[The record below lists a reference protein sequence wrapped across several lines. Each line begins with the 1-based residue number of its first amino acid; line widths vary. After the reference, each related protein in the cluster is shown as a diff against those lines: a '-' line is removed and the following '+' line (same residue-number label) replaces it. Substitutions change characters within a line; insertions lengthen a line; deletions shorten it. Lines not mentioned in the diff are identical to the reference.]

1 MKSAEVSFEIE
12 GFVNELSEPEE
23 KKEGIVKTKRFPFRP
38 MSPEEATMQMD
49 LLGHTFFVFRNAEN
63 GNVNVVY
70 RRKDGGFGLLI
81 PEE

>member
-12 GFVNELSEPEE
+12 GFINELSEPEE

-49 LLGHTFFVFRNAEN
+49 FSATPSCVQERMRTAM
-63 GNVNVVY
+63 
-70 RRKDGGFGLLI
+70 
-81 PEE
+81 